1 VWALRFVDSA
11 EFAMSHTLSV
21 LQPTP
26 KMMAPP
32 QRPVQPTQAA
42 VQVLRVV
49 RASTQLSFQFHRV
62 P

>member
-1 VWALRFVDSA
+1 
-11 EFAMSHTLSV
+11 MSHAPTV

-26 KMMAPP
+26 KKLAQP
-32 QRPVQPTQAA
+32 QRPVQPAQAA

-49 RASTQLSFQFHRV
+49 RASTQLSFQFHRL